1 MIRIEGYK
9 GDTVITGE
17 CFANLIG
24 SAVRECYGVA
34 GMTVSGAGQSLLSLI
49 RKKDPAKGVSVKVID
64 NKLYISLHIAVL
76 YGVNI
81 AAIVKSIVHKVKYV
95 VESATGMSVA
105 KVTVNVDS
113 MIV

>member
-1 MIRIEGYK
+1 MIKIESYK
-9 GDTVITGE
+9 GDIVITEE

-34 GMTVSGAGQSLLSLI
+34 GMSVSGAKQGLLSII
-49 RKKDPAKGVSVKVID
+49 RRKDPARGVRVKFVDDKLQID
-64 NKLYISLHIAVL
+64 LHIAVV

-81 AAIVKSIVHKVKYV
+81 SAIVKSIVHKVKYV
-95 VESATGMSVA
+95 VEDATEMSVS
-105 KVTVNVDS
+105 KVTVHVDS

>member
-1 MIRIEGYK
+1 MVKIETYK
-9 GDTVITGE
+9 GDIVITGE
-17 CFANLIG
+17 CFAGLVS

-34 GMTVSGAGQSLLSLI
+34 GMAVGSAHQGILSFF
-49 RKKDPAKGVSVKVID
+49 KKNKENRGVKVRCID
-64 NKLYISLHIAVL
+64 NKLYINIHIAVMF
-76 YGVNI
+76 GVNI

-95 VESATGMSVA
+95 VEDATGMNVA